1 MTRDQDAGHEFPRLA
16 CALLP
21 SHSPLRL
28 ILNGHSLEQRLAAL
42 PLPPIHPS
50 LKFRLEFAELSRLT
64 GREVLRRA
72 CIYGNMP
79 TYRKYMAKAFSKAEL
94 VARMVRQSGVFRPR
108 DLDRCGIP
116 REYLRQAKDRGLV
129 RQVGRGLYVAEGSRA
144 SEHHTLAEAAKR
156 VPNGVIC
163 LLSALRFHGLT
174 TQAPHEVWMA
184 IGHKARRPRVDSP
197 PLRIVHFSGKA
208 LSYRV
213 EEKKIEGVNVR
224 VFHPAKTVADCFKFR
239 NKIGL
244 DVALEALRDCYRQ
257 RKASMDE
264 LYLAAKVRR
273 VERTM
278 QPYLES
284 LV

>member
-1 MTRDQDAGHEFPRLA
+1 
-16 CALLP
+16 
-21 SHSPLRL
+21 
-28 ILNGHSLEQRLAAL
+28 
-42 PLPPIHPS
+42 
-50 LKFRLEFAELSRLT
+50 
-64 GREVLRRA
+64 
-72 CIYGNMP
+72 
-79 TYRKYMAKAFSKAEL
+79 MAKTLSKAEL
-94 VARMVRQSGVFRPR
+94 VARMVRQSGVFRSR
-108 DLDRCGIP
+108 DLDRDGIP

-129 RQVGRGLYVAEGSRA
+129 RQVGRGLYVAAGSRA
-144 SEHHTLAEAAKR
+144 TEHHTLAEAAKR
-156 VPNGVIC
+156 IPHGVIC

-184 IGHKARRPRVDSP
+184 IGHKARRPRADSP

-208 LSYRV
+208 LSYGV
-213 EEKKIEGVNVR
+213 EDKKIEGVNVR

-244 DVALEALRDCYRQ
+244 DVALEALRDCYRK

-264 LYLAAKVRR
+264 LYLAAKVCR
-273 VERTM
+273 VARIM